1 MISAYRPQRDC
12 DGYVLSLATIP
23 ELYILTSISD
33 LCVFYVVLYYLFTY
47 YLTYMK
53 YNK

>member
-33 LCVFYVVLYYLFTY
+33 LCVFYVVTIFTY

-53 YNK
+53 YN